1 MRSPGELKKEIE
13 SRLKGYLSRD
23 RDGIRHELLNLFVK
37 VKSLTIPPQIYEKL
51 QERFSVSYHSIA
63 SMVGIIAS
71 RIGILHVRRN
81 AEGDELHLRVEGSV
95 RGRGGEYPRGD
106 IVPGN
111 PTSFFSPPSTNMRDY
126 HAERCWGGARSI
138 TGHICHR
145 GCSIVCPPEETR
157 LPGEHIL

>member
-37 VKSLTIPPQIYEKL
+37 VKSLTIPQIYEKL

-81 AEGDELHLRVEGSV
+81 AEGTNSIYELKDQYVDV
-95 RGRGGEYPRGD
+95 
-106 IVPGN
+106 VAN
-111 PTSFFSPPSTNMRDY
+111 
-126 HAERCWGGARSI
+126 
-138 TGHICHR
+138 
-145 GCSIVCPPEETR
+145 
-157 LPGEHIL
+157 ILVAT